1 MVKLPDWGGDFFLIA
16 SQSLSSL
23 TYHSI
28 TFHAANWFCGCSFF
42 HTNTDHIGPSRMLST
57 LQRMWFVYWRLYYQA
72 MKNWKCVAHTVV
84 WSTKVALL
92 RCLWP
97 GLFVHWGGGAGGT
110 LLWVAGWLYKYTLIL
125 KQVVGLSIFSYI
137 HIVQSNRTYLLTS
150 KWSQHLQETRVWL
163 HSQGSRSLQN
173 FV

>member
-1 MVKLPDWGGDFFLIA
+1 MPRAGGSGHWPTHIHGEVAQLGRWLFFKLQVSLFLPWPIMLLLFM
-16 SQSLSSL
+16 QP
-23 TYHSI
+23 TG
-28 TFHAANWFCGCSFF
+28 FVVVVFF

-97 GLFVHWGGGAGGT
+97 GLFVHWGGGGGGYT
-110 LLWVAGWLYKYTLIL
+110 ALGGWLTVQIHPHSEASCWPFNFFLYSHSAV
-125 KQVVGLSIFSYI
+125 KQDISA
-137 HIVQSNRTYLLTS
+137 N
-150 KWSQHLQETRVWL
+150 
-163 HSQGSRSLQN
+163 
-173 FV
+173 